1 MKLLLF
7 SSLLLF
13 TLNSQAIHPHADK
26 PLKVLPP
33 AQEGQLYHG
42 AFTDNSEE
50 ENHVVLENIR
60 KFEQLATKKVAW
72 VYFSNHW
79 FNGRVTFPTDA
90 IETIKKSGAI
100 PYIRMS
106 PWSRQ
111 QEEVADPL
119 INMQKIIDGKFDS
132 DLKEWARQARDSGV
146 ALMIEFGPEANGSW
160 FPWNGVWNGGSK
172 KTDYGDPNWPDGPE
186 RFRDA
191 YRHVVDLFRAQ
202 GANNITWILH
212 IDTSQYPAAE
222 WNDPKYYYPG
232 DDYIDWIGITVYG
245 QQVPN
250 DEDWEE
256 FVPKLTRYM
265 PKIDAISKT
274 KPLMISEYA
283 VIEDPN
289 NSKRKAKWISDA
301 LNFVMSAKI
310 PRIRA
315 ATYWHA
321 GGWLPNGKN
330 NFKIDSSAASLKA
343 YQDAVSDSRWLSE
356 VQLTQ

>member
-1 MKLLLF
+1 MKLLF
-7 SSLLLF
+7 FSLLLVA
-13 TLNSQAIHPHADK
+13 LQATATEESAA

-42 AFTDNSEE
+42 AFTDNGEV
-50 ENHVVLENIR
+50 ENQVSVDNIK
-60 KFEQLATKKVAW
+60 KFENLSGKDVAW

-79 FNGRVTFPTDA
+79 FGGNVIYPADNINA
-90 IETIKKSGAI
+90 IKKSGAI

-111 QEEVADPL
+111 EEEVADPL
-119 INMQKIIDGKFDS
+119 ISMQKVIDGVYDA
-132 DLKEWARQARDSGV
+132 DLKQWAREASKAGT
-146 ALMIEFGPEANGSW
+146 AIMIEFGPEANGSW
-160 FPWNGVWNGGSK
+160 FPWNGIWNGGSK
-172 KTDYGDPNWPDGPE
+172 RNAYGDPNWPDGPE

-191 YRHVVDLFRAQ
+191 YRHVVDLFKKE

-212 IDTSQYPAAE
+212 IDTSQYPNSE

-232 DDYIDWIGITVYG
+232 DNYIDWIGITVYG
-245 QQVPN
+245 QQIPT
-250 DEDWEE
+250 DDDWEE

-265 PKIDAISKT
+265 PKINAISTT

-283 VIEDPN
+283 VIEDPS

-301 LNFVMSAKI
+301 LNFIMSKKI
-310 PRIRA
+310 PRIYA

-321 GGWLPNGKN
+321 GGWLPNEKN
-330 NFKIDSSAASLKA
+330 NFKIDSSANSLKA
-343 YQDAVSDSRWLSE
+343 YKDAISDSRWISRVNLSK
-356 VQLTQ
+356 